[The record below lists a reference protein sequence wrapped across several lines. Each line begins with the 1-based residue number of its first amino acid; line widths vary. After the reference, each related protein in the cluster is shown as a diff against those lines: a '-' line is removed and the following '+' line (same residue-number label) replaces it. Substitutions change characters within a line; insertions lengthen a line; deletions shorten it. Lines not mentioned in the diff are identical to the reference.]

1 MSLTFW
7 EHAFTFSGRELDETI
22 DATLMPVN
30 GVQRGCRF
38 LWAKPIVSVTPLR
51 SPDKMQQDFFF
62 FLFFQFEILQ
72 NICCVVDE
80 SF

>member
-7 EHAFTFSGRELDETI
+7 EHVFTFSGRALDETI

-38 LWAKPIVSVTPLR
+38 LWAKPIVSVTPC
-51 SPDKMQQDFFF
+51 SPDKMQLNFILFF
-62 FLFFQFEILQ
+62 FLQFELLQ
-72 NICCVVDE
+72 K
-80 SF
+80 

>member
-51 SPDKMQQDFFF
+51 SPDKMQQDLFFF
-62 FLFFQFEILQ
+62 FSQFEILQ